1 MFGKRQEG
9 SNPGAATGTAQPGM
23 GQPGAPQQMPP
34 QAATPQA
41 APVQPGA
48 QASMQQYQQQQPSP
62 MGAVSMQAP
71 QAAGMPHAGAQP
83 VMPNSGVMPAGSM
96 AQQTQAPAGMAN
108 SGLAAGT
115 GATMPP
121 PAVQPAEIASAAS
134 FASNAPKKDPLGI
147 AKERSE
153 EYYNIKS
160 MIFNA
165 LIDAIDLTQLSQLD
179 PESARDEI
187 RDIVN
192 EIIAIKDVALSIAEQ
207 EELLEDI
214 CNDVLGYG
222 PLEPLLARDD
232 IADIMV
238 NGADRVFIEV
248 NGKVVEAGI
257 RFRDNTQLLNIC
269 QRIVSQVGRRVDESS
284 PICDARLPD
293 GSRVNVIVPPLAIDG
308 PALTIRKFK
317 KDRLKLDDLVRLGS
331 ITPEG
336 AEILKIIGRVRCNV
350 LISGGTGSGK
360 TTLLNCL
367 TAYIDED
374 ERIITC
380 EDAAELQLQ
389 QSHVVRLETRPPNL
403 EGEGEITM
411 RDLVRNCLRMR
422 PDRIIVG
429 EVRGP
434 EAFDLLQA
442 MNTGHDGSM
451 GTLHANSPRE
461 ALSRLESMI
470 TMGGFQLPSKTIR
483 EMIVGSV
490 DVIIQAARLRDGSR
504 KITQITEVTGMEGD
518 VIITQDLFVYEI
530 MGEDENGKV
539 LGRHR
544 STGIARPAFWDRARY
559 YGEEKRLLEA
569 LEKAAMRDE
578 GAAESRI

>member
-1 MFGKRQEG
+1 MFGKRSDEMDTKA
-9 SNPGAATGTAQPGM
+9 GALATGRPAALP
-23 GQPGAPQQMPP
+23 AALAAPP
-34 QAATPQA
+34 QAIPDLSL
-41 APVQPGA
+41 PSSGGFGA
-48 QASMQQYQQQQPSP
+48 QS
-62 MGAVSMQAP
+62 VR
-71 QAAGMPHAGAQP
+71 AGNG
-83 VMPNSGVMPAGSM
+83 N
-96 AQQTQAPAGMAN
+96 T
-108 SGLAAGT
+108 
-115 GATMPP
+115 
-121 PAVQPAEIASAAS
+121 QPASKAAAS
-134 FASNAPKKDPLGI
+134 QTENTHSSHK
-147 AKERSE
+147 SE
-153 EYYNIKS
+153 NYYDIKS
-160 MIFNA
+160 SIFNA
-165 LIDAIDLTQLSQLD
+165 LIDAIDLTQLGQLD
-179 PESARDEI
+179 RDSARDEI

-192 EIIAIKDVALSIAEQ
+192 EIITLKDVVMSIAEQ

-238 NGADRVFIEV
+238 NGAGTTFIEV
-248 NGKVVEAGI
+248 DGKMQKTGV
-257 RFRDNTQLLNIC
+257 RFRDNSQLLNIC
-269 QRIVSQVGRRVDESS
+269 QRIVGQVGRRVDESS

-317 KDRLKLDDLVRLGS
+317 KDRLKLPDLVKFGS
-331 ITPEG
+331 VTPEG
-336 AEILKIIGRVRCNV
+336 ATVLEVIGRVRCNV

-367 TAYIDED
+367 TGYIDLD
-374 ERIITC
+374 ERVITC

-389 QSHVVRLETRPPNL
+389 QPHVVRLETRPPNL
-403 EGEGEITM
+403 EGQGEITM
-411 RDLVRNCLRMR
+411 RDLVKNCLRMR
-422 PDRIIVG
+422 PERIIVG

-461 ALSRLESMI
+461 GLSRLESMI
-470 TMGGFQLPSKTIR
+470 TMGGYTLPSKTIK
-483 EMIVGSV
+483 EMICGSI

-504 KITQITEVTGMEGD
+504 RITHITEVVGMEGE

-530 MGEDENGKV
+530 VGEDANGNI

-544 STGIARPAFWDRARY
+544 STGIARPHFWDRARY
-559 YGEEKRLLEA
+559 YNEERRLAEA
-569 LEKAAMRDE
+569 LEKAETHNDD
-578 GAAESRI
+578 